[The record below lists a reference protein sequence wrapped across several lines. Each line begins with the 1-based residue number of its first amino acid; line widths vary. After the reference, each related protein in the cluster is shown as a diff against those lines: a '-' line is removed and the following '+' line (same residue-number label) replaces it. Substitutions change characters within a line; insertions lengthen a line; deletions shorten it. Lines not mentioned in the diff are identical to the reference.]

1 MTLQL
6 TEDQRRA
13 IESAPDDLL
22 RRVIGN
28 RENVLIPSETYEQ
41 VKAVLNA
48 EEIDPSFYEFDEVS
62 NS

>member
-13 IESAPDDLL
+13 IESTPDDLPRL
-22 RRVIGN
+22 VIGN
-28 RENVLIPSETYEQ
+28 REYVLIPTETYEQ
-41 VKAVLNA
+41 VRAVLDA